1 MMTSRS
7 LLSMFSFY
15 HIDTI
20 LHGSSIISSSSGV
33 QRKSGCEA
41 QAVETI
47 LNHWFGLQCFNN
59 HIVSFFR
66 LQYDCSSWSS
76 WKSVATQLVIFIA
89 WFEWFKY
96 DFTPKLG
103 WLCFL
108 TRMTVLCAHIDLW
121 LCLSVCECAFGKCLH
136 LWQLRSTET
145 IRGHAFYFFKI
156 CFCILLLFLMSSLTH
171 HKKIGVR
178 KK

>member
-20 LHGSSIISSSSGV
+20 LHGSSIISSDPRLRLGRSGV

-76 WKSVATQLVIFIA
+76 WKSVATQLAIFIA
-89 WFEWFKY
+89 WFECFKY

-103 WLCFL
+103 LVVFCDPWYHGSSCTYWSLIVF
-108 TRMTVLCAHIDLW
+108 
-121 LCLSVCECAFGKCLH
+121 KCL
-136 LWQLRSTET
+136 WV
-145 IRGHAFYFFKI
+145 
-156 CFCILLLFLMSSLTH
+156 C
-171 HKKIGVR
+171 VW
-178 KK
+178 